1 VARIYLNSATS
12 KNIKGML
19 IKFIQSLPDHL
30 KILIILVGVV
40 VLFIVGLLPHSF
52 FWIILKILI
61 FIALLSFLFLI
72 FQESFEEGDEEDDE
86 DFANIGDIKQEWLQ
100 IENDQDVEDLF
111 QKFLDSTLRLIKK
124 VLVSNTVTLLF
135 ANYKK
140 KEFTIRHHVTDHS
153 GLFVSENFIDIYKG
167 LPSIVLRN
175 RTPLIENHLPP
186 GQEIIPYYQQNQ
198 NPSNSFAAVPI
209 YYKDY
214 IIGILCTDSEVEEAY
229 SNEDLE
235 ILRHFG
241 NLITVQIFGSNKLYE
256 YESENWL
263 ANILFDVSQEM
274 NQIQSVE
281 ELWGYLLRKLP
292 DIIGCDRISISKRVN
307 GKQGEIIGI
316 NGGTGNL
323 KSGRQFG
330 IDEGIVGW
338 VMRKNQTLLVDDFST
353 KENYVPRFS
362 SSETP
367 AKEYFSLL
375 ALPVATDKLP
385 IAVICLESYRPRNFK
400 EQHKR
405 ILQTICN
412 QAANMY
418 IMTRTLDNLKLMN
431 YKDLDTKL
439 ENLNA
444 FKFIFPK
451 EIKRATRLKYRNGL
465 LFLKIY
471 FQMKEEDKDVYR
483 TTLREFLSLVL
494 PDLAESDYIF
504 RLFQD
509 TFVILVSPL
518 AEVSTQ
524 HIAENLLEK
533 FQQKKIWGDGQVYD
547 FYVSI
552 GIIPEEFITED
563 VERVLHMGAASIKQS
578 RLKGPNQVVVY
589 RESQLENREDG
600 EQLSILDKSS

>member
-1 VARIYLNSATS
+1 
-12 KNIKGML
+12 ML
-19 IKFIQSLPDHL
+19 IKFIQSLPDHY
-30 KILIILVGVV
+30 KYLIILVGVV
-40 VLFIVGLLPHSF
+40 VLFLVGLLPHSF
-52 FWIILKILI
+52 LWITLNILL
-61 FIALLSFLFLI
+61 FLALLSFLFLI
-72 FQESFEEGDEEDDE
+72 FQESFEGGEEEDDE
-86 DFANIGDIKQEWLQ
+86 DFANLGDVKQDWLQ
-100 IENDQDVEDLF
+100 IENDQDVEELF
-111 QKFLDSTLRLIKK
+111 QKFLDSTLKLIKK

-140 KEFTIRHHVTDHS
+140 KEFTIRHHVTDHPDVFIS
-153 GLFVSENFIDIYKG
+153 QKIIDIYKG
-167 LPSIVLRN
+167 LPSLVLRN
-175 RTPLIENHLPP
+175 RTPLIENHLPE
-186 GQEIIPYYQQNQ
+186 GQEIIPYYQQNE

-229 SNEDLE
+229 SNEDLD

-263 ANILFDVSQEM
+263 VNVLFDVSQEM

-292 DIIGCDRISISKRVN
+292 DIIGCDRISISEKVN
-307 GKQGEIIGI
+307 EKQGEILGI

-330 IDEGIVGW
+330 INEGIVGW

-362 SSETP
+362 SSESP

-418 IMTRTLDNLKLMN
+418 IMTRTLDHLKLMN
-431 YKDLDTKL
+431 YRDLETQL

-444 FKFIFPK
+444 FKFILPK
-451 EIKRATRLKYRNGL
+451 EIKRASKLEYQNGL
-465 LFLKIY
+465 FFLKIY
-471 FQMKEEDKDVYR
+471 FQMKEENKEVHSK
-483 TTLREFLSLVL
+483 TLKEFLSLIL
-494 PDLAESDYIF
+494 PSISDSDYIF
-504 RLFQD
+504 RLFPE
-509 TFVILVSPL
+509 TFAILVSPL
-518 AEVSTQ
+518 DGVNTQ
-524 HIAENLLEK
+524 HIAEKLLEK
-533 FQQKKIWGDGQVYD
+533 FREKKIWGDGQVYD

-552 GIIPEEFITED
+552 GIVPPEFISGD
-563 VERVLHMGAASIKQS
+563 VDRVLYVGEESIKQS
-578 RLKGPNQVVVY
+578 RLKGPNQAVIFQETPADS
-589 RESQLENREDG
+589 RDDG
-600 EQLSILDKSS
+600 EQLSILDESS

>member
-1 VARIYLNSATS
+1 
-12 KNIKGML
+12 ML

-30 KILIILVGVV
+30 KYLIVLVGVV
-40 VLFIVGLLPHSF
+40 LLFIFALLPNSFLWIALKIVLFL
-52 FWIILKILI
+52 
-61 FIALLSFLFLI
+61 ALLSFLLFI
-72 FQESFEEGDEEDDE
+72 YQDSFEEAEEENGDDYI
-86 DFANIGDIKQEWLQ
+86 NIENAKQEWLQ

-111 QKFLDSTLRLIKK
+111 QKFLDSTLKLIKK
-124 VLVSNTVTLLF
+124 VLVSDTVTLLF

-140 KEFTIRHHVTDHS
+140 KEFTIRHRITDHPD
-153 GLFVSENFIDIYKG
+153 LFISQNIIDIYKG

-175 RTPLIENHLPP
+175 RTPLIENHLPE
-186 GQEIIPYYQQNQ
+186 GQEIIPYYKQNE

-214 IIGILCTDSEVEEAY
+214 IIGVLCTDSEVEEAY
-229 SNEDLE
+229 SNEDLD

-263 ANILFDVSQEM
+263 ANVLFDVSQEM

-292 DIIGCDRISISKRVN
+292 DIIGCDRISISQKITE
-307 GKQGEIIGI
+307 KQGEILGI

-330 IDEGIVGW
+330 INEGIIGW

-353 KENYVPRFS
+353 KENYVPRFNA
-362 SSETP
+362 SETP
-367 AKEYFSLL
+367 SKEYFSLL
-375 ALPVATDKLP
+375 ALPIATDKSP

-418 IMTRTLDNLKLMN
+418 IMTRTLDHLKLMN
-431 YKDLDTKL
+431 YRDLETQL

-444 FKFIFPK
+444 FKFLLPK
-451 EIKRATRLKYRNGL
+451 EIKRASKLEYQNGL
-465 LFLKIY
+465 FFLKIY
-471 FQMKEEDKDVYR
+471 FQMKEENKEVHQK
-483 TTLREFLSLVL
+483 TLKEFLSLIL
-494 PDLAESDYIF
+494 PTLSDSDYIF
-504 RLFQD
+504 RLFPE
-509 TFVILVSPL
+509 TFAILVSPL
-518 AEVSTQ
+518 NGVNTK
-524 HIAENLLEK
+524 HIAEKLLEK
-533 FQQKKIWGDGQVYD
+533 FKDKKIWGDGQVYD

-552 GIIPEEFITED
+552 GIVPPEFITNDIEKILY
-563 VERVLHMGAASIKQS
+563 VGEESIKQS
-578 RLKGPNQVVVY
+578 RLKGPNQAVVFQ
-589 RESQLENREDG
+589 EISTDSQEDG
-600 EQLSILDKSS
+600 EQLSILDES